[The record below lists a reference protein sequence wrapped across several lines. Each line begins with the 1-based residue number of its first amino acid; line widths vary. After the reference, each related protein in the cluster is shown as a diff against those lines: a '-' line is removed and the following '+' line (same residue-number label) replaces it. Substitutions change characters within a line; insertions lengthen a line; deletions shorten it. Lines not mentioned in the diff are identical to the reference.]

1 MEKKFSREALLRIM
15 EAQNITLLIHL
26 PKSGGTT
33 IKEWYRRNSSFYSLD
48 ADSLKTYY
56 PEICVGCGTF
66 CDRVESSRS
75 RLQLLT
81 DSLEPI
87 PRIFIDFGHVSMSEV
102 CSFVEQLREIAL
114 ADSSFRSNLP
124 RIQLLLPYRSET
136 ARFVSYFRH
145 YWDRALVP
153 VSSSGIEGLHKLK
166 NKAQIRND
174 SEHYRTPDGKINS
187 KLWLEAFI
195 KFGVGQA
202 SFRNTQ
208 FFRLGDLVRLY
219 RLRLFPVAFR
229 TEHIDQV
236 FFKALGTAPVR
247 KNVSEKFPE
256 VERALIDMKYS
267 VCWFN
272 LKEIFKNPGTAIT
285 FFILTFRSKLPL
297 RYFNY
302 LIHFD
307 KNEV

>member
-1 MEKKFSREALLRIM
+1 
-15 EAQNITLLIHL
+15 
-26 PKSGGTT
+26 
-33 IKEWYRRNSSFYSLD
+33 
-48 ADSLKTYY
+48 
-56 PEICVGCGTF
+56 
-66 CDRVESSRS
+66 
-75 RLQLLT
+75 
-81 DSLEPI
+81 
-87 PRIFIDFGHVSMSEV
+87 
-102 CSFVEQLREIAL
+102 
-114 ADSSFRSNLP
+114 
-124 RIQLLLPYRSET
+124 LLPYRSQT

-166 NKAQIRND
+166 NKLQIRND

-208 FFRLGDLVRLY
+208 FFKIGDLVRLC

-236 FFKALGTAPVR
+236 SFKALGTMPVR
-247 KNVSEKFPE
+247 KNVSKKFPE
-256 VERALIDMKYS
+256 VERALIDIKYS
-267 VCWFN
+267 VRWFN

-285 FFILTFRSKLPL
+285 VFILTFRSKLPL

-302 LIHFD
+302 FIRFD
-307 KNEV
+307 KNKV